1 MLFLLKYCVLLIKM
15 GEKGWALGDNLTL
28 IIANI
33 TINVTNFAIF
43 ARGMM
48 EPYIIPSSPRNN
60 FI

>member
-1 MLFLLKYCVLLIKM
+1 MRIVDKM
-15 GEKGWALGDNLTL
+15 GEKGRALGDNLTL

-33 TINVTNFAIF
+33 TINMTNFAIF

-48 EPYIIPSSPRNN
+48 KPYIIPSSPRNN